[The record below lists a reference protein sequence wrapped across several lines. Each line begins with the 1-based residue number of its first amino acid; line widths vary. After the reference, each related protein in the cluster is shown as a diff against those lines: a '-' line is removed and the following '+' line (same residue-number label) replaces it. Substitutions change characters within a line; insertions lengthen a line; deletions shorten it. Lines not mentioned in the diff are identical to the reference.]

1 MRGMEKRTVEYNTFN
16 YHNIYFSMVFN
27 FYSLTMGQRMR
38 GQNDTL
44 DENFSGKIG
53 LWMILFGVTI
63 FYILIMRMITILHG
77 YNYGAV

>member
-1 MRGMEKRTVEYNTFN
+1 
-16 YHNIYFSMVFN
+16 
-27 FYSLTMGQRMR
+27 MR

-53 LWMILFGVTI
+53 LWMILFGVAI